1 MTLRIRNLVVGIS
14 LCSFILPFANQVVA
28 QTKPT
33 PQSVDRA
40 TSGAKALGQ
49 VNPNSPIDVV
59 VKNNTSVIQAAGFSG
74 GANVKIEPG
83 GKATLSFASI
93 PVNLFIYPFGR
104 SMSTKYNVTTSGNT
118 INVEV
123 NPLNSV
129 TPGDGALNV
138 SRSGMVYVN

>member
-1 MTLRIRNLVVGIS
+1 MTSNIRNLIIGIFLCGSTLPLATLVMAQPKPVPPSS
-14 LCSFILPFANQVVA
+14 L
-28 QTKPT
+28 QTAPAMR
-33 PQSVDRA
+33 SV
-40 TSGAKALGQ
+40 GQ
-49 VNPNSPIDVV
+49 VNPGSPIDVV
-59 VKNNTSVIQAAGFSG
+59 VKNNTSVMQSAGFSG

-83 GKATLSFASI
+83 GKATLSFASA
-93 PVNLFIYPFGR
+93 PVNLFIYPFGPG
-104 SMSTKYNVTTSGNT
+104 MSTKYTVTSSGNT

>member
-1 MTLRIRNLVVGIS
+1 MPSNNSNLMVGIF
-14 LCSFILPFANQVVA
+14 LCGSILPFATLAMA
-28 QTKPT
+28 QPKPSS
-33 PQSVDRA
+33 QMSVQTAPAMR
-40 TSGAKALGQ
+40 SVGQ
-49 VNPNSPIDVV
+49 INPNAPIDVV
-59 VKNNTSVIQAAGFSG
+59 VKNNTSVMQSAGFSG

-83 GKATLSFASI
+83 GKATLSFASA
-93 PVNLFIYPFGR
+93 PVNLFIYPFGPG
-104 SMSTKYNVTTSGNT
+104 MSTKYTVTSSENT